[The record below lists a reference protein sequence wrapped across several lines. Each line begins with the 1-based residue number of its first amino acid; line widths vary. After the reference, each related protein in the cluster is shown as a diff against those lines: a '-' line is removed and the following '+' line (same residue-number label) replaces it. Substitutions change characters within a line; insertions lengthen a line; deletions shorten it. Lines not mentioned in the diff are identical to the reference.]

1 MWIGN
6 VILVVLNL
14 PLIGIWV
21 KLLSIPYRLLFPAIL
36 LFCVVG
42 VYATNTTPGMVA
54 LMAIFAV
61 FGYLLYKF
69 GCEPA
74 PLVLGFILG
83 PVMEENLRRSLV
95 MSRGD
100 PMVFLERPIAAT
112 LLAVSAIVVGL
123 IIVPAFRKQREA
135 VFQEE

>member
-6 VILVVLNL
+6 VMLVILNL
-14 PLIGIWV
+14 PLIGLWV

-36 LFCVVG
+36 LFCLVG
-42 VYATNTTPGMVA
+42 IYATNTTPGLIA
-54 LMAIFAV
+54 LMGGFAV
-61 FGYLLYKF
+61 FGYLLSKF
-69 GCEPA
+69 DCEPA

-83 PVMEENLRRSLV
+83 PLMEENLRRSMV

-112 LLAVSAIVVGL
+112 LLAASAVVLGL
-123 IIVPAFRKQREA
+123 IVVPAFRKSREQ
-135 VFQEE
+135 VFQSE